1 MGRDSE
7 GAAAMWRA
15 ALSLDPSHL
24 AALRGASRL
33 FAHLALSSSS
43 SASADGAE
51 GGDRPVQDAA
61 LIGQAEALYQVLIL
75 V

>member
-1 MGRDSE
+1 MGRDAE
-7 GAAAMWRA
+7 GAGSMWRA

-51 GGDRPVQDAA
+51 GGDRPVLQAA
-61 LIGQAEALYQVLIL
+61 LIGQPEALYYGLIL

>member
-1 MGRDSE
+1 MGRDAE

-43 SASADGAE
+43 SASADGVE
-51 GGDRPVQDAA
+51 GGDRPVLDAA
-61 LIGQAEALYQVLIL
+61 LIGQAAALY
-75 V
+75 

>member
-43 SASADGAE
+43 ASADGAD
-51 GGDRPVQDAA
+51 GGDRPVLDAA
-61 LIGQAEALYQVLIL
+61 LIGQAEALHYVLIL